1 MQNDPRPAPDAAE
14 EPPRSP
20 AHHGGAVAGVG
31 RRAATGRLSGNAADW
46 ASCSGGLY
54 RSAQR
59 RDRRESRARGAE
71 DGLLRDRGKPHRLHH
86 LVAIR
91 TVGEPEFRAPCG
103 RCRVPVAA
111 SSAKYCRET
120 IRIPSPY
127 TMAISSTSAST
138 ELRSRNADAMAQPPR
153 APGQHRPPL
162 PSVRHTARRRWG
174 GQPRVHRRQFHLI
187 LNYPDQGGLDNRVT
201 DGARAG

>member
-1 MQNDPRPAPDAAE
+1 VQNDPRPAPDAAE

-20 AHHGGAVAGVG
+20 AHHRGAVAGVG

-86 LVAIR
+86 LVAIP

-103 RCRVPVAA
+103 RCRVPRGRIECEVLPRDDQNPEPVHDGDQQHLGEHGVAQPECRRDGATAACAGAA
-111 SSAKYCRET
+111 SATVAQCSPHREK
-120 IRIPSPY
+120 
-127 TMAISSTSAST
+127 AVG
-138 ELRSRNADAMAQPPR
+138 RS
-153 APGQHRPPL
+153 
-162 PSVRHTARRRWG
+162 TARASA
-174 GQPRVHRRQFHLI
+174 PISPNPEL
-187 LNYPDQGGLDNRVT
+187 P
-201 DGARAG
+201 